1 MASELQPTIPGHH
14 AAWSSRTARLT
25 PSAAYGPLPGP
36 RTGPLTNSP
45 EREDHHHRSAERTQR
60 WSIGRGNGVVQSSW
74 QVTPGER
81 DRPTG
86 PPSSSPGDVDPPT
99 TRPADSRPQP
109 HRHPPSTRTGH
120 AGREQADRIVD
131 TPRSDRTGND
141 DRPLPAAARSPD
153 PIAWL
158 GRRLWWEDRLDQF
171 LAARDR
177 QVVTSDDT
185 NPSGACDLASGHP
198 GRGAAT

>member
-1 MASELQPTIPGHH
+1 VMALSGIGPARLANQQERKP
-14 AAWSSRTARLT
+14 WSSGPTHERACRSSACQVAPKRRQGNHHGVGAMRRLST
-25 PSAAYGPLPGP
+25 RRRISSAA
-36 RTGPLTNSP
+36 
-45 EREDHHHRSAERTQR
+45 
-60 WSIGRGNGVVQSSW
+60 
-74 QVTPGER
+74 PGER

-86 PPSSSPGDVDPPT
+86 RPSSSPGDVDPPT
-99 TRPADSRPQP
+99 TRPAESRPQP
-109 HRHPPSTRTGH
+109 RRHPPSTRTGH